1 MKNMPDSGNFMPGE
15 FWYVMTVLL
24 GFLLVAI
31 VSFIIKRFVDKLEI
45 TIKSL
50 VNNVTQLTI
59 NYKLLQETSDRQEKI
74 LEDHEKDIKDL
85 QKKRRL

>member
-1 MKNMPDSGNFMPGE
+1 MPGE
-15 FWYVMTVLL
+15 FWYIMTVLL
-24 GFLLVAI
+24 GFLLVTI

>member
-1 MKNMPDSGNFMPGE
+1 MPGE

-59 NYKLLQETSDRQEKI
+59 NYKLLQETSDRQEKL
-74 LEDHEKDIKDL
+74 LEDHEKDRKDL

>member
-1 MKNMPDSGNFMPGE
+1 MPGE